1 MEFRLVMPQLLFLNP
16 LTLVFRGNGSLSLPI
31 FTVRLE
37 GPRVYSL
44 YPELVRPPVFEKQY

>member
-1 MEFRLVMPQLLFLNP
+1 MPQLLFLNP